1 MRGALNRILFT
12 AGFAFVLVSVA
23 QAQRDQGGFIVPNDT
38 LQLSLPTQ
46 RYIYIPE
53 NGFTF
58 FEVPDGDFKG
68 KILPGPPLHLRSDPE
83 VDSTLSATI
92 TGAYI
97 RPQLLDRDNFF
108 ETSEDRY
115 YVSFSKQ
122 QDGYIQILE
131 HGYQGWARVDDIIQK
146 GFKLVYWMEFYGE
159 TRGRMIHPREK
170 TASILMSPYAD
181 AQEIGVADELYCEII
196 STGKCE
202 GSYCS
207 VKITQFKN
215 PYDPEKTKEENIL
228 KKYKGWMRIID
239 DEGKPLVAHY
249 SQGT

>member
-1 MRGALNRILFT
+1 MRVVLSRILFPVCL
-12 AGFAFVLVSVA
+12 AFGLVSA
-23 QAQRDQGGFIVPNDT
+23 SCAQRDQGGFVVPNDT
-38 LQLSLPTQ
+38 LLPTLPAG
-46 RYIYIPE
+46 RFIYIPE

-58 FEVPDGDFKG
+58 FEVPHGDFKG

-83 VDSTLSATI
+83 VDSMLSATI

-108 ETSEDRY
+108 ETSDDRY

-122 QDGYIQILE
+122 QDGYIFILDNS
-131 HGYQGWARVDDIIQK
+131 YQGWARVDDIIQK

-159 TRGRMIHPREK
+159 TKGRMIHPREK
-170 TASILMSPYAD
+170 TASILVSPYAD

-202 GSYCS
+202 GPYCS
-207 VKITQFKN
+207 VKVTQFKN
-215 PYDPEKTKEENIL
+215 PYDPAKTKEENIL

-249 SQGT
+249 SHGA

>member
-1 MRGALNRILFT
+1 MEAST
-12 AGFAFVLVSVA
+12 AY
-23 QAQRDQGGFIVPNDT
+23 AQRDQSGFIIPNDT
-38 LQLSLPTQ
+38 LKLSLPAQ

-58 FEVPDGDFKG
+58 FEVPNGDFKG

-83 VDSTLSATI
+83 VDSLLSATI

-108 ETSEDRY
+108 ETFDDRY
-115 YVSFSKQ
+115 YLSFSKQ
-122 QDGYIQILE
+122 QDGYLFILDNS
-131 HGYQGWARVDDIIQK
+131 YQGWARVDDIVQK
-146 GFKLVYWMEFYGE
+146 GFRLVYWIEFYGE
-159 TRGRMIHPREK
+159 TKGRMIHPREK
-170 TASILMSPYAD
+170 TASILLSPYAD

-196 STGKCE
+196 TTGKCE
-202 GSYCS
+202 GPYCT

-215 PYDPEKTKEENIL
+215 PYDPAKTKEENIL